1 MEELETLFQ
10 QYIATSKYSRWLDE
24 EGRREIW
31 PEPPRRYVENVVRPV
46 LTEAGFKKKEIEEVC
61 EKAFDYIRK
70 TLVLPSMRAMMT
82 AGPALDRDHMAG
94 YNCSYLAIE
103 HPRAFDEALYILS
116 CGTGLGFSVERQFIS
131 QLPDV
136 AEEFHDTD
144 TVIKVRDSKV
154 GWATSLKE
162 TIGLLYNGQVPKF
175 DVSAVRPAGAR
186 LKVFGGRA
194 SGPQPL
200 VDLLNYCVR
209 VFKGAAGRKLNS
221 LEAHGIMCKI
231 GEAIVVGGVRR
242 CLPAGSLVHTRRGL
256 VPIEDVVPGEDE
268 ALTSG
273 GYKLI
278 RDKFDQGQQA
288 TVKVLTQTGQLVCTP
303 NHRVAVLTDVYG
315 GYVWKEA
322 SELQENDR
330 LLFSAVAIDGSY
342 TVLPASTYEKP
353 ERAYTAKSISIP
365 TLDVEMAWFLGY
377 YHANGHSAIR
387 YRSPGKRNSVVSVCV
402 PNAAAGLAEVCK
414 TQLERFGTNVRVGK
428 GDGDCSIVKTAS
440 VALALWFQENMK
452 ESSQPFRVPDFI
464 LQGTAETRSAYL
476 AGVMDGDGSVSSRPI
491 QVMSC
496 VHLGF
501 LHDLQALCASLGFA
515 TRSHCNRP
523 AQGNWKPLYRVLLK
537 GTKQETQFYATV
549 GKFLKYKQEAAR
561 TRSKEMFS
569 YSFPAGMIQK
579 TADSR
584 HKTHYHQNHKVN
596 CPIELWEELTETKYP
611 FTPVAVLEREDY
623 ETLPTWD
630 IEVDEYNEF
639 YCNGYLVHN
648 SALISLSNLTDQR
661 MRNAKSGQWWE
672 SHPEYSLANNSV
684 AYTEKPDTD
693 AFMQEW
699 LALYQSKSGER
710 GIFNRDGAKRKMKRL
725 GRRDP
730 DHEWGG
736 NPCLEILLRS
746 LQTCNLTEV
755 VVRPEDKIETLLEKV
770 ELATIL
776 GTIQSTFTTFRY
788 LRPGWKR
795 NIEEERLLGVSFTGI
810 YDNKLT
816 SGWGEEWNELD
827 ANQQC
832 LKAKAIETNK
842 IWAEKLGINPSTSV
856 TCVKPAG
863 TTSSLSNTAS
873 GIHPRHAPFYLR
885 AVRQDNKD
893 ALTKLMKD
901 QGIPNEPCVTRPES
915 TTIFYF
921 PMKAPDGAT
930 TKEDLTALN
939 HLELWKKYNTNW
951 AEHTV
956 SVTVSVREHEWM
968 EVGAWV
974 YKHFDDITGI
984 SFLPFDQGTY
994 KQAPFQAI
1002 TKEEYEAAAAKMP
1015 ASIDWSQLTKYEIE
1029 DETTGSRELACVGN
1043 VCEIA

>member
-46 LTEAGFKKKEIEEVC
+46 LTKAGLKKKEIEEVC
-61 EKAFDYIRK
+61 EKAFDYIRN

-154 GWATSLKE
+154 GWATALKE
-162 TIGLLYNGQVPKF
+162 TITLLYNGQVPKF

-242 CLPAGSLVHTRRGL
+242 CLKIGTMVNTSTGPKRIEQVAVGDTIQTDNGFKRVLAKEATGEKPIYEIHTRCGVVESTADHRHAVIRSVEPFG
-256 VPIEDVVPGEDE
+256 VEWIETKAITPDDTMVFFSLSNIESRNGGKELTPFNNVELHFNAKPYTRPTHMNED
-268 ALTSG
+268 L
-273 GYKLI
+273 
-278 RDKFDQGQQA
+278 
-288 TVKVLTQTGQLVCTP
+288 
-303 NHRVAVLTDVYG
+303 
-315 GYVWKEA
+315 
-322 SELQENDR
+322 
-330 LLFSAVAIDGSY
+330 
-342 TVLPASTYEKP
+342 
-353 ERAYTAKSISIP
+353 
-365 TLDVEMAWFLGY
+365 AWFLGALCDGSCIERGVVFTQRESNVEFLHKAQRIAVEQFDVSADLVPGHGTLDLKLWRRQLSRDLKRY
-377 YHANGHSAIR
+377 KSKRQGQLIHSDILSASRQEKLAFLAGVLDADGTMLVTDVERGKGTVQFRIACSIDKNWIVDVSRLLGSMGIPSRVRVQGRGGDPKRQPMWRVELADKHFADSLAEELYPYSIKAQKDYQPVGPRKQAAHALVVTRSGHNTPRVMGPMDFRSFNWPDGALPAKVESIVLQDADETFDLQIEEDECFIANGH
-387 YRSPGKRNSVVSVCV
+387 
-402 PNAAAGLAEVCK
+402 
-414 TQLERFGTNVRVGK
+414 
-428 GDGDCSIVKTAS
+428 
-440 VALALWFQENMK
+440 
-452 ESSQPFRVPDFI
+452 
-464 LQGTAETRSAYL
+464 
-476 AGVMDGDGSVSSRPI
+476 
-491 QVMSC
+491 
-496 VHLGF
+496 
-501 LHDLQALCASLGFA
+501 
-515 TRSHCNRP
+515 
-523 AQGNWKPLYRVLLK
+523 
-537 GTKQETQFYATV
+537 
-549 GKFLKYKQEAAR
+549 
-561 TRSKEMFS
+561 
-569 YSFPAGMIQK
+569 
-579 TADSR
+579 
-584 HKTHYHQNHKVN
+584 
-596 CPIELWEELTETKYP
+596 LT
-611 FTPVAVLEREDY
+611 
-623 ETLPTWD
+623 
-630 IEVDEYNEF
+630 
-639 YCNGYLVHN
+639 HN

-699 LALYQSKSGER
+699 LALYQSKAGER
-710 GIFNRDGAKRKMKRL
+710 GIFNRDGARRKMKRL

-755 VVRPEDKIETLLEKV
+755 VVRPEDTIETLLEKV

-816 SGWGEEWNELD
+816 SGWGEEWHELD

-893 ALTKLMKD
+893 ALTRLMKD
-901 QGIPNEPCVTRPES
+901 QGIPNEPCVSRPES

-921 PMKAPDGAT
+921 PMKAPEGTT
-930 TKEDLTALN
+930 TKDDLTALN

-994 KQAPFQAI
+994 KQAPFQSI
-1002 TKEEYEAAAAKMP
+1002 TREEYEAAVAKMP
-1015 ASIDWSQLTKYEIE
+1015 QSIDWSQLTKYEIE